1 MNDRAA
7 IDLLHWVSLLA
18 FLLPLLGL
26 VPALRRLPRWL
37 ALPVVAAGPVALTV
51 LLGQRWVESGRPP
64 LQSQYETA
72 LFLAWCLGLLA
83 LPALLALGR
92 LVPALALG
100 VAAAL
105 VLGLALLAG
114 GKGASPMP
122 PALASIWFIPH
133 VLVYFF
139 GYACFLAA
147 ALLAAV
153 QLTRAPAPGAP
164 WLQRPQA
171 LADLLVYSGF
181 ALITFGMTMG
191 CIWAAEVWGG
201 WWSWDPKETWAL
213 LTWLYYLNLIHLRA
227 AGLGDREAAL
237 RTVLGLLLIA
247 FTWLGMKFLPSSPAD
262 LHVYQ

>member
-1 MNDRAA
+1 MNDLTA
-7 IDLLHWVSLLA
+7 LSTLHWVALGA
-18 FLLPLLGL
+18 FLLPLLALLPG
-26 VPALRRLPRWL
+26 LRRLPPWL
-37 ALPVVAAGPVALTV
+37 ALPAVLAGPLALTA

-72 LFLAWCLGLLA
+72 LFLAWCVGLLA
-83 LPALLALGR
+83 LPALALFRR
-92 LVPALALG
+92 LLPALVLG
-100 VAAAL
+100 LVSAL
-105 VLGLALLAG
+105 VLGLATLAG
-114 GKGASPMP
+114 GKGGSPLP

-147 ALLAAV
+147 ALLAVV
-153 QLTRAPAPGAP
+153 QLVRRAATEAP

-171 LADLLVYSGF
+171 LADLLVSWGF
-181 ALITFGMTMG
+181 ALITLGMTMG
-191 CIWAAEVWGG
+191 CVWAAEVWGA

-213 LTWLYYLNLIHLRA
+213 LTWLYYLNLLHLRA

-237 RTVLGLLLIA
+237 RTLAGLLLIA
-247 FTWLGMKFLPSSPAD
+247 FTWLGMKFLPSTGAD